1 MMKLTGMAISSSPI
15 ATGMFGSGGSKQ
27 INDTKRKPGDIRPIP
42 SACRTGLHDEHHRG
56 EEKKMNKQM
65 TPAEIELVQQR
76 FARLAPI
83 SDKAVLAEVQSGPW
97 PPPPNIPA
105 AIAPAGMTMK

>member
-1 MMKLTGMAISSSPI
+1 MNIGPTVTDGPQS
-15 ATGMFGSGGSKQ
+15 
-27 INDTKRKPGDIRPIP
+27 N
-42 SACRTGLHDEHHRG
+42 HE

-65 TPAEIELVQQR
+65 TPAQIELEQS

-83 SDKAVLAEVQSGPW
+83 ADEAGLIGVESGPW

-105 AIAPAGMTMK
+105 AIAPASVTMK

>member
-1 MMKLTGMAISSSPI
+1 VAPKS
-15 ATGMFGSGGSKQ
+15 
-27 INDTKRKPGDIRPIP
+27 NR
-42 SACRTGLHDEHHRG
+42 E

-65 TPAEIELVQQR
+65 TPAEIELVQQS
-76 FARLAPI
+76 FTKLAPI
-83 SDKAVLAEVQSGPW
+83 SDRTALVEVQSGPW

>member
-1 MMKLTGMAISSSPI
+1 L
-15 ATGMFGSGGSKQ
+15 Q
-27 INDTKRKPGDIRPIP
+27 NEHRNDGYGWAPKSNR
-42 SACRTGLHDEHHRG
+42 E

-65 TPAEIELVQQR
+65 TPWEIELVQQG

-83 SDKAVLAEVQSGPW
+83 SDKAGLVGVESGPW

-105 AIAPAGMTMK
+105 AIAPASVTMK